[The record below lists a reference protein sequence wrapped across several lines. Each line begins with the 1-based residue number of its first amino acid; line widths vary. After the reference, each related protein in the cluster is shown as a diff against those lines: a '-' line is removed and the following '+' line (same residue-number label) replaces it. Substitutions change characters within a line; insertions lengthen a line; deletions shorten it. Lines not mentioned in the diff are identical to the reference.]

1 MTALRDDPALRLNQL
16 IDICGVDY
24 PDRIERFDIV
34 YQLLSM
40 TKNLRL
46 RVKVTTDARTPVPSI
61 TSVWPV
67 AGWYERETWDC
78 YGVLFDGNPD
88 LRRILTDYGF
98 EGHPFRKD
106 FPLTGHVE
114 LRYSEEHK
122 RVVYEPVKLA
132 QDFRSFDFLS
142 PWEGTDYVLPGD
154 EKAVAPATA
163 SGLPWQAKASGDGTL
178 AAFGLVLGRDTLA
191 DAQTLLGDNLML
203 ALVARLGEVGVLEA
217 LVDPYAAGF
226 VSGRLVLA
234 FDVPAA
240 ELRRWRDNAPHS
252 QVMSDGLRRFELRA
266 ADRDAARRMPLAGL
280 SFVPAVRLS
289 EADVRQRFGTPA
301 STQAVDGGT
310 QVLRYPA
317 IGMAA
322 TVGPA
327 SRGVLQYVA
336 PRDFEARLGASAA
349 SAPAS

>member
-1 MTALRDDPALRLNQL
+1 MSVPVLAPEPGQHSWPVSGSIAGIAEHLRVLLGDAVVEIVEHAHEVGVTVTRPALIDVMLKLRDDPALRFNQL

-24 PDRIERFDIV
+24 PDRAERFDVV

-40 TKNLRL
+40 AKNVRL
-46 RVKVTTDARTPVPSI
+46 RVKVTTDARSPVPSL

-106 FPLTGHVE
+106 FPLTGYVE

-154 EKAVAPATA
+154 EKAE
-163 SGLPWQAKASGDGTL
+163 KI
-178 AAFGLVLGRDTLA
+178 
-191 DAQTLLGDNLML
+191 
-203 ALVARLGEVGVLEA
+203 
-217 LVDPYAAGF
+217 
-226 VSGRLVLA
+226 
-234 FDVPAA
+234 
-240 ELRRWRDNAPHS
+240 
-252 QVMSDGLRRFELRA
+252 
-266 ADRDAARRMPLAGL
+266 
-280 SFVPAVRLS
+280 
-289 EADVRQRFGTPA
+289 
-301 STQAVDGGT
+301 GG
-310 QVLRYPA
+310 
-317 IGMAA
+317 
-322 TVGPA
+322 
-327 SRGVLQYVA
+327 
-336 PRDFEARLGASAA
+336 
-349 SAPAS
+349 